1 MLLIHAF
8 FSIINFA
15 VLGPTCIY
23 MEKNGPRKEGHCPS
37 RVDFLPRLDQVY
49 PAEQAKVAQRLTL
62 P

>member
-37 RVDFLPRLDQVY
+37 RVDFRKCLIGKKVDPFV
-49 PAEQAKVAQRLTL
+49 QAKS
-62 P
+62 